1 LTFKLKILS
10 RLFSRSFVAWG
21 DLENAGPAHSPLQG
35 ARLSRHDDH
44 SLEIKAWVEPGNADY
59 QTELDVFI
67 FIPNSFQVCRWS
79 KLELSQDFRSRVR
92 LALPA
97 RGEESEGTVRASQE
111 VLAQARRL
119 LSHVG
124 SLSEPGVLEQ
134 TSEDYKQV
142 GGIVSELLKHRA
154 SAHRRRFVMAHSL
167 SIPVEQRSREL
178 QRLLIEVDQTVE
190 LLKSLRRQF
199 GELATLCD
207 PILPLLDEY
216 VSNFYVQYLGKLRTA
231 MGQVDPVAREKADS
245 VEYHAVWQQFTDRL
259 GNLQRDEAQ
268 YRHKFT
274 HRVEHAQSPVDQEQA
289 VIRLSQLKKFF
300 QSRMFVDVSL
310 HSPSHRFLET
320 TAIAGTALAGFAWAG
335 LQFFSR
341 PEIAQTANHGVFVFS
356 FAVITYVLRDRI
368 KDRAKVSL
376 HRRVQKWL
384 PDIDQQLE
392 AGGRVIGSIREWFQ
406 LQTRHALPDSV
417 KEMRLRASRAE
428 IDRNL
433 PEDVLHIRKVITV
446 HPQAA
451 REAGWALQENT
462 RINVER
468 YLKLMDDPIKELAVL
483 DTTGEL
489 TRLQSRR
496 VYHFHVGIELR
507 SQLLSSPQ
515 AERRATQQLYRVIL
529 DKDGI
534 DRLERVN

>member
-1 LTFKLKILS
+1 MTFKLKILS
-10 RLFSRSFVAWG
+10 RLLSRSFVSWG
-21 DLENAGPAHSPLQG
+21 DLSVPGPAHSPLQG

-67 FIPNSFQVCRWS
+67 FIPGSFQVSRWS
-79 KLELSQDFRSRVR
+79 KPELSQDFRSRVR
-92 LALPA
+92 LALPS
-97 RGEESEGTVRASQE
+97 RGEESESTVRVSQE

-124 SLSEPGVLEQ
+124 SLAEPGVLEQ

-142 GGIVSELLKHRA
+142 GAIVSELLKHRA
-154 SAHRRRFVMAHSL
+154 SSHRRRFVMAHSL

-178 QRLLIEVDQTVE
+178 QRLLVEVDQTVE
-190 LLKSLRRQF
+190 LLQSLRRQF
-199 GELATLCD
+199 ADLATLCD
-207 PILPLLDEY
+207 PMLPLLEEY

-231 MGQVDPVAREKADS
+231 MGQVDPAAREKAGS
-245 VEYHAVWQQFTDRL
+245 PEYVVVWEKFTERL
-259 GNLQRDEAQ
+259 GSLQREEAQ
-268 YRHKFT
+268 YRHRFT
-274 HRVEHAQSPVDQEQA
+274 HRVEQAISAMEQEQA

-310 HSPSHRFLET
+310 HSPSGRFLET
-320 TAIAGTALAGFAWAG
+320 TAIAGTALAGLLWAA

-341 PEIAQTANHGVFVFS
+341 PDIAQTANHGFFVIS

-376 HRRVQKWL
+376 HKRVQKWL

-392 AGGRVIGSIREWFQ
+392 AGGRVIGNIKEWFH
-406 LQTRHALPDSV
+406 LQTRQALPESV

-428 IDRNL
+428 LDRNL
-433 PEDVLHIRKVITV
+433 PEDVLHLRKVFTV

-507 SQLLSSPQ
+507 SQLLNSK
-515 AERRATQQLYRVIL
+515 AERRRATQQLYRIIL